1 MGFSGRLPEII
12 QGGMGV
18 GVSNWRLARAVA
30 SLGQLGVVSGSG
42 LDAVF
47 ARRLQLG
54 DSGGHIR
61 RALTHFPWPEMVRR
75 IFETYYVDGG
85 KAPDAPFKSIPKSAF
100 EMKAPFVELQIVA
113 NFAEM
118 FLAKEGH
125 AGLVGVN
132 YLEKVQLAVLPSL
145 LGAMLAGVDY
155 VLMGGGIPLSIPG
168 ILDGLARLDPVELH
182 LHVEDNPNGY
192 DYIVRFDTPQWCA
205 EGRPELKRPKF
216 LAIVSSEIIAKTM
229 LRRGNG
235 RVDGFI
241 IENHRA
247 GGHNAPPRKSD
258 ATRNAPV
265 PQYGAK
271 DLADLAKVRG
281 LGLPFWLA
289 GACASPEKLAEAV
302 AQGAN
307 GIQVGTAFAFCRESG
322 ILPAIKQQAL
332 RRCLD
337 GDLEVQTDLQASPT
351 GYPFKMLGLMEATS
365 SGVATSPGS
374 ATEYTSQR
382 VCDLGYLRQ
391 YYSKGESVLGY
402 RCSGEPVEH
411 YLRKGGL
418 HERTLGK
425 ECLCNG
431 LLATVGLGQ
440 IRDDG
445 AVRPIVTAGEDLS
458 FVEPLVARVGTDY
471 TARDVIEYLIQ
482 EIGSLPIT
490 EGEAAGALN

>member
-18 GVSNWRLARAVA
+18 GVSNWRLAKAVA
-30 SLGQLGVVSGSG
+30 TLGQLGVVSGSG

-54 DSGGHIR
+54 DPGGYIR
-61 RALTHFPWPEMVRR
+61 RALGHFPWPEMARR
-75 IFETYYVDGG
+75 IVETYYIEGG
-85 KAPDAPFKSIPKSAF
+85 KAPDASFKSIPQSAF

-118 FLAKEGH
+118 FLAKEDH

-132 YLEKVQLAVLPSL
+132 YLEKVQLAVVPSL

-168 ILDGLARLDPVELH
+168 ILDGLSRLDPVTLT
-182 LHVEDNPNGY
+182 LHVEDNPDRH
-192 DYIVRFDTPQWCA
+192 DYILRFDTPQWCA
-205 EGRPELKRPKF
+205 ERRPELKRPKF

-229 LRRGNG
+229 LRRGSG
-235 RVDGFI
+235 RVDGFVV
-241 IENHRA
+241 ENHRA
-247 GGHNAPPRKSD
+247 GGHNAPPRKSE
-258 ATRNAPV
+258 ATRDSPV

-271 DLADLAKVRG
+271 DRADLAKIRG

-322 ILPAIKQQAL
+322 ILPRIRQEAL
-332 RRCLD
+332 RRCLAGYLD
-337 GDLEVQTDLQASPT
+337 VQTDLQASPT
-351 GYPFKMLGLMEATS
+351 GYPFKILGMTGS
-365 SGVATSPGS
+365 TPSGP

-382 VCDLGYLRQ
+382 FCDLGYLRQ
-391 YYSKGESVLGY
+391 YYSKGESVIGY

-418 HERTLGK
+418 RERTMGK
-425 ECLCNG
+425 QCLCNG

-458 FVEPLVARVGTDY
+458 FVPPLVKRVGADY
-471 TARDVIEYLIQ
+471 TARDVIEYLI
-482 EIGSLPIT
+482 G
-490 EGEAAGALN
+490 